1 MCIILPTLQTFMLIF
16 ANFYVEFCILFH
28 MQTCYFANQLTCI
41 KIQNSALVG
50 IIKCAHAQTN
60 KRQTGYQPNS
70 IFEKSTRG
78 GDKVAQ
84 MYPQENFGAA
94 FQKSPFYF
102 SGILQTAFAGLALS
116 FAEKSIIRF

>member
-28 MQTCYFANQLTCI
+28 MQTCYFANLLTCI
-41 KIQNSALVG
+41 KIHNSALVG

-60 KRQTGYQPNS
+60 KRQTGYQANS

-78 GDKVAQ
+78 GGKVAR
-84 MYPQENFGAA
+84 MCPQEKFWNCISKISFLFFWNSANRIRR
-94 FQKSPFYF
+94 F
-102 SGILQTAFAGLALS
+102 SLILCR
-116 FAEKSIIRF
+116 KIYH